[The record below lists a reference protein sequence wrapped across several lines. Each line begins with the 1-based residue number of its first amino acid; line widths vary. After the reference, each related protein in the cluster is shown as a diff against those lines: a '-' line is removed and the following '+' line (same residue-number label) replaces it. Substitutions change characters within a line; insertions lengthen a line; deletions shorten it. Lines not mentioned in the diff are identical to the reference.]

1 MLACIR
7 PSSLS
12 RRSLDWDCYQL
23 GWPRRMGHFLTLLF
37 IVELWSVAIR
47 LPTDDQRNARS
58 KVWGS
63 QEWIDINPPTPLPA
77 ASWCSLASQQHH
89 FLQLPAE
96 RIPCYLVLRYPPFLP
111 GLPTSLLPTSSS
123 SSFVPSS
130 PSPLPP
136 PLPLPPSSFLSF
148 EYELAVP

>member
-47 LPTDDQRNARS
+47 LPTDDQRNAHS

-63 QEWIDINPPTPLPA
+63 QEWNDINPPTPLPA
-77 ASWCSLASQQHH
+77 VSWCSLASQRYH

-96 RIPCYLVLRYPPFLP
+96 RIPCYLVPRYPPLSSWVPYLSSTYFFFL
-111 GLPTSLLPTSSS
+111 LLCPFFSFSPSPSPSSS
-123 SSFVPSS
+123 SIF
-130 PSPLPP
+130 
-136 PLPLPPSSFLSF
+136 FF
-148 EYELAVP
+148 KF

>member
-47 LPTDDQRNARS
+47 LPTDDQRNAHS

-63 QEWIDINPPTPLPA
+63 QEWNDINPPTPLPA
-77 ASWCSLASQQHH
+77 VSWCSLASQRYH

-96 RIPCYLVLRYPPFLP
+96 RIPCYLVPRYPPPFFL
-111 GLPTSLLPTSSS
+111 GSLPLFYLLL
-123 SSFVPSS
+123 
-130 PSPLPP
+130 LPP
-136 PLPLPPSSFLSF
+136 PLSLLLLFPFPLPFLF
-148 EYELAVP
+148 LHLLF